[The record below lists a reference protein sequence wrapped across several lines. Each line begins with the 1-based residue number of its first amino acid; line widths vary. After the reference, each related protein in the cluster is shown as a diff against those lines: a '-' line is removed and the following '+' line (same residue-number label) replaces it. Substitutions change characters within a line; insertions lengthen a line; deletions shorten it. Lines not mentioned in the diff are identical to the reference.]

1 MAKKKLKEA
10 QQDWPPVSEQ
20 VRVCLRDCGQTR
32 YAVSK
37 ATGISE
43 AVLSRFANG
52 KVQGLSARALDV
64 LGKYLRLEVLS
75 HGILDVD
82 ASL

>member
-1 MAKKKLKEA
+1 MAKKKLKVA
-10 QQDWPPVSEQ
+10 QQDWLPISEQ
-20 VRVCLRDCGQTR
+20 VRNCLKDCGQTR

-52 KVQGLSARALDV
+52 KVQGLSARALNV

-75 HGILDVD
+75 HGILDGD